1 MGYLSVH
8 PEIKEA
14 TPAMPTTVLQNVPLK
29 SASQCER
36 VARAF
41 AICQI
46 SSLFICSWWAK
57 VQGSPCTSF
66 LVNRTGCFK
75 FRICMQASRM

>member
-1 MGYLSVH
+1 MGYLSLH

-14 TPAMPTTVLQNVPLK
+14 TPAMPTTVLQTVRLK
-29 SASQCER
+29 SACLQCER

-46 SSLFICSWWAK
+46 SSLFI
-57 VQGSPCTSF
+57 GS
-66 LVNRTGCFK
+66 LGGLR
-75 FRICMQASRM
+75 FRGLLAPLS